1 MMIPARKAKVI
12 AISILRESQSSTPVM
27 LRVSG
32 SSEVALSSAL
42 LSCSWQSLRPMLS
55 RVLSI
60 ALPIISSTTAK
71 VPKLERGGEGG
82 SEMEGGKREREGE
95 REW

>member
-1 MMIPARKAKVI
+1 MIIPVRNAKVI
-12 AISILRESQSSTPVM
+12 AISTLRESQSSIMSVILSGM
-27 LRVSG
+27 VAVVLVSLFI
-32 SSEVALSSAL
+32 SV
-42 LSCSWQSLRPMLS
+42 WQSLRPMLS